1 MIQDKIIS
9 FLTNREWV
17 AIEGNAKL
25 TTFRPPADFNLPE
38 GFTISIPTST
48 EFSDFNQFIDNTLEI
63 IGSLYEY
70 SIDELKL
77 MLDKEQ
83 TIFSIRI
90 YDDKTKDG
98 RISLIRF
105 EQVLERVK
113 GILLDTASFVI
124 DKNALSFRVP
134 PEAQRYL
141 NLCEFIETQKGSFIA
156 KIQLPQKELIKENE
170 LFDRN
175 EIYSEEINEKVKDVL
190 TYVNN
195 EVFTSANKIN
205 VTDDYIIENEDH
217 INLKLLKNIE
227 SFYLNADIKNIDF
240 TFSSIDETEKIES
253 QNITKAKIHHL
264 TELIEDV
271 SNKTIEIADIAF
283 RGQIITLKSKD
294 PDGSRNNVTLG
305 GVYNELPVIASVKL
319 DSEHYKEA
327 IEAHKLKQYINIT
340 GTAKKTKTRVSFINV
355 ATFQIEE

>member
-1 MIQDKIIS
+1 MIQEKIIS
-9 FLTNREWV
+9 FLTNRGWV
-17 AIEGNAKL
+17 AIENNAKL
-25 TTFRPPADFNLPE
+25 TTFIPPANFYLPE
-38 GFTISIPTST
+38 GFTISIPTS
-48 EFSDFNQFIDNTLEI
+48 SDFIDFTQFIDNTLGI

-70 SIDELKL
+70 SKDELNL

-98 RISLIRF
+98 RISLTRF

-205 VTDDYIIENEDH
+205 VTDDYIVEYEVT

-240 TFSSIDETEKIES
+240 TFSNIEETKKIES
-253 QNITKAKIHHL
+253 QNITKAKIFHL

-319 DSEHYKEA
+319 DSENYKEA

-340 GTAKKTKTRVSFINV
+340 GTAKMTKTRVSFINV